1 VAVTAVVAV
10 VELAVV
16 DSVEG
21 SGVVMRAE
29 LSRIVVDVAAEVW
42 GVVEGSQ
49 ILKAGVVDVKRPTS
63 VHKGKKTH
71 QKVEKQNILYVTQIL
86 IWTLDAVPL
95 SQFIKIQ
102 K

>member
-1 VAVTAVVAV
+1 MTVEVNMLVVAVTAVVVPVV

-21 SGVVMRAE
+21 SVVVMRAE

-49 ILKAGVVDVKRPTS
+49 ILEAGVVDVKRNTRVP
-63 VHKGKKTH
+63 KGKKRVKKSKNRIFFT
-71 QKVEKQNILYVTQIL
+71 
-86 IWTLDAVPL
+86 
-95 SQFIKIQ
+95 
-102 K
+102 